1 MIAARLR
8 RIGARARQRGVNMI
22 ELALVLPVLLVLVF
36 GVIDFGRAIHYSNV
50 IVNMSREGAN
60 LAARSGGIDRRH
72 IIVALVETAEPLK
85 MKTEGMIYVTEI
97 TGRAD
102 GRGQVEGQW
111 RATTGD
117 TGLRSRLWVC
127 TNWNSSGVC
136 SVPSTR
142 PIVNLGVT
150 LTPTDRVWAVEV
162 IYDYQILFDYVMK
175 VGPDLYSR
183 TVL

>member
-1 MIAARLR
+1 MIARRLLR
-8 RIGARARQRGVNMI
+8 AGRRARQRGVNMI
-22 ELALVLPVLLVLVF
+22 EFALVLPVLMVLVF

-72 IIVALVETAEPLK
+72 IIVALMETAEPLK
-85 MKTEGMIYVTEI
+85 MNTEGMIYVTEI
-97 TGRAD
+97 IGRSD
-102 GRGQVEGQW
+102 GTGQVEGQW
-111 RATTGD
+111 RATAGD

-127 TNWNSSGVC
+127 PSWTAAGVC
-136 SVPSTR
+136 NVPTTGTG
-142 PIVNLGVT
+142 VNLGVT
-150 LTPTDRVWAVEV
+150 LSPAERVWAVEV
-162 IYDYQILFDYVMK
+162 LYDYQVLFDYVMK